1 MEFLVDM
8 VTTVPDGTTDTQ
20 VDAIQTR
27 EAARSRDLAADGHL
41 LRLWRPPLEAGEWRT
56 WGLFQAADAT
66 ELKSVLSSMP
76 LHVWRHD
83 TVTPLTAHP
92 SDPGS
97 GDILSNQASADE
109 ADILDAV
116 LTRWKAA
123 VDAHQPE
130 QVAALFTTDAI
141 FQGLHPYTVGP
152 AGVAEYY
159 AAQPAGMTAVYTLRE
174 TRALSDGLVLGY
186 LTVDFGFSDRATL
199 TVYLSVIIRQD
210 AGGWRIVHYQV
221 SRLDGDLSDDQDH
234 GSAGLPAQPIPG
246 TALPGAA
253 LPTREEPPKE

>member
-8 VTTVPDGTTDTQ
+8 VTTVPDGTAEAE
-20 VDAIQTR
+20 VDAIRTR
-27 EAARSRDLAADGHL
+27 EAARSAELAAHGHL
-41 LRLWRPPLEAGEWRT
+41 LRLWRPPLAAGEWRT
-56 WGLFQAADAT
+56 WGLFQAADAA
-66 ELKSVLSSMP
+66 ELESVLSSMP
-76 LHVWRHD
+76 LRVWRHD

-97 GDILSNQASADE
+97 GDGVSTPASADQ
-109 ADILDAV
+109 ADVLDAV

-130 QVAALFTTDAI
+130 QVAALFTEDAI

-159 AAQPAGMTAVYTLRE
+159 AAQPAGMTAAYTLRE

-186 LTVDFGFSDRATL
+186 LTVDFGFTDRATL
-199 TVYLSVIIRQD
+199 TVYLSVIIRRD
-210 AGGWRIVHYQV
+210 AGGWRIAHYQV
-221 SRLDGDLSDDQDH
+221 SRLD
-234 GSAGLPAQPIPG
+234 
-246 TALPGAA
+246 
-253 LPTREEPPKE
+253 

>member
-8 VTTVPDGTTDTQ
+8 VTTVPDGTTDAE
-20 VDAIQTR
+20 VDAIRTR
-27 EAARSRDLAADGHL
+27 EAARSRDLAAQGHL
-41 LRLWRPPLEAGEWRT
+41 LRLWRPPLDAGEWRT

-66 ELKSVLSSMP
+66 ELESVLSSMP
-76 LHVWRHD
+76 LRVWRHD

-97 GDILSNQASADE
+97 CDVTSNQTSAGE
-109 ADILDAV
+109 ADTLDAV

-130 QVAALFTTDAI
+130 KVAALFTADAI
-141 FQGLHPYTVGP
+141 FQGLHPYTVGQ

-159 AAQPAGMTAVYTLRE
+159 AAQPTGMTAQYTLRE
-174 TRALSDGLVLGY
+174 ARTLGDGLVLGY

-210 AGGWRIVHYQV
+210 PDGWRIAHYQV
-221 SRLDGDLSDDQDH
+221 SRLD
-234 GSAGLPAQPIPG
+234 
-246 TALPGAA
+246 
-253 LPTREEPPKE
+253 

>member
-1 MEFLVDM
+1 MMMEFLVDM
-8 VTTVPDGTTDTQ
+8 MTTVPDGTTDAE
-20 VDAIQTR
+20 VDAMRIR
-27 EAARSRDLAADGHL
+27 EAARSRDLAAQGHL
-41 LRLWRPPLEAGEWRT
+41 LRLWRPPLHAGEWRT

-66 ELKSVLSSMP
+66 ELASVLSSMP

-97 GDILSNQASADE
+97 GDAMSNQTSADE
-109 ADILDAV
+109 AGLLDPV
-116 LTRWKAA
+116 LARWKAA

-130 QVAALFTTDAI
+130 RVAALFTTDAI

-159 AAQPAGMTAVYTLRE
+159 AAQPTGLTAVYKLRE
-174 TRALSDGLVLGY
+174 TRALSDRLVLGY
-186 LTVDFGFSDRATL
+186 LTVDFGFSDRATI
-199 TVYLSVIIRQD
+199 TVYLSVIIRHD

-221 SRLDGDLSDDQDH
+221 SRLD
-234 GSAGLPAQPIPG
+234 
-246 TALPGAA
+246 
-253 LPTREEPPKE
+253 

>member
-1 MEFLVDM
+1 MTMEFLVDM
-8 VTTVPDGTTDTQ
+8 VTTVPDGTTDAE
-20 VDAIQTR
+20 VDAIRTR
-27 EAARSRDLAADGHL
+27 EAARSRKLAAQGHL
-41 LRLWRPPLEAGEWRT
+41 LRLWRPPVDPGQWRT

-66 ELKSVLSSMP
+66 ELENVLLSMP
-76 LHVWRHD
+76 LRVWRHD

-92 SDPGS
+92 SDPGN
-97 GDILSNQASADE
+97 GDVMSNQAPDHE

-159 AAQPAGMTAVYTLRE
+159 ATQPMGMTATYKIRE
-174 TRALSDGLVLGY
+174 TRTLGDGLVLGY
-186 LTVDFGFSDRATL
+186 LTVDFGFIDRATL

-210 AGGWRIVHYQV
+210 ANGWRIAHYQV
-221 SRLDGDLSDDQDH
+221 SRLD
-234 GSAGLPAQPIPG
+234 
-246 TALPGAA
+246 
-253 LPTREEPPKE
+253 